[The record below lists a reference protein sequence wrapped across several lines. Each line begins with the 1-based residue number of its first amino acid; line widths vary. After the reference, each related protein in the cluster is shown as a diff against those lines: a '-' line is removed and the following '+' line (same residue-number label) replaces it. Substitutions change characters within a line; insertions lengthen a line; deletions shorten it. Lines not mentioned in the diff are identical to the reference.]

1 MEEQKFYF
9 QMEFLPLREAGTL
22 LQNIPAMLSRTEQE
36 KISGSCAKRQLE
48 FLAGRICAKRAFLK
62 LRSMKGKCSDIF
74 IDTDLWGC
82 PYVAGSNDFVSIT
95 HCDTMAAAVVSDIR
109 YARIAVDMEQIRAVK
124 AGAEKRFLDEEEQ
137 KLLCGEAKENGFGE
151 LAALCWSAK
160 ESAGK
165 LFQYGF
171 GVCGILRIE
180 QIRMESSGIYEIS
193 FHGLSLLQVCG
204 MIKKE
209 HVVTMAA
216 VFRRELPEKSA
227 ENRNRLHSLLYSL
240 PID

>member
-1 MEEQKFYF
+1 M
-9 QMEFLPLREAGTL
+9 
-22 LQNIPAMLSRTEQE
+22 LQNIPVMLSRAEQE

-62 LRSMKGKCSDIF
+62 LRSMKGQCSDIV
-74 IDTDLWGC
+74 IETDLWGC
-82 PYVAGSNDFVSIT
+82 PYIAGSNDFVSIT

-109 YARIAVDMEQIRAVK
+109 YARIAVDMEQIKAVK
-124 AGAEKRFLDEEEQ
+124 AGAEKHFLDEEEQ
-137 KLLCGEAKENGFGE
+137 KLLCGEAKKNSFGE
-151 LAALCWSAK
+151 IAALCWSAK

-171 GVCGILRIE
+171 GVYSILRIE
-180 QIRMESSGIYEIS
+180 QICMESSGIYEIS
-193 FHGLSLLQVCG
+193 FHGLSLLRVYG
-204 MIKKE
+204 VIKKE

-216 VFRRELPEKSA
+216 VFRREILEKNA
-227 ENRNRLHSLLYSL
+227 ENRNQLHSQLRSL